1 MEPIVEVWPEAPPLD
16 RLYDVFE
23 DNPYAFLLESGDN
36 RENQGRFSI
45 MGGDPF
51 LVFSSWGRRCTVR
64 YAGGFNVFIEENP
77 FSCLGKLIAG
87 FSTLSGHEIPM
98 VGGGAAGYFSYDMGR
113 SLEKLPR
120 CVPDDT
126 GIPECIVAFY
136 DRGIVVDHHQNE
148 IYLFSTGQPF
158 RDPPARL
165 AHRDRRF
172 RELQYR
178 LKDTMR
184 QREAMPPA
192 GIKGSGLNSNFS
204 REEYMDMVE
213 KALDY
218 IGRGEIYQVNLS
230 QRFEARL
237 ESPPRVLYQQ
247 LRSINPAPFA
257 SFLDFPEVNVVSS
270 SPERFLKLDGLDL
283 ETRPIKGTRPRGENA
298 AEDRALRRE
307 LLESEKDRA
316 ELAMIVDQERND
328 LCRVCRVGT
337 VDVPSLATLEEYA
350 TVYHLVATVTGKI
363 PEEKGIME
371 VLKGSFP
378 GGSITGAPKK
388 RSMEIIEE
396 LEPVRRGIYT
406 GSIGYIDF
414 AGKADLNIVIRTF
427 VIKGQ
432 RALFQVGGG
441 IVADSSPEAEY
452 QETLDKARALFAAL
466 GF

>member
-1 MEPIVEVWPEAPPLD
+1 MEPIVEVWPDTLPLD
-16 RLYDVFE
+16 RLHGIFE
-23 DNPYAFLLESGDN
+23 GNPYAFLLESGG
-36 RENQGRFSI
+36 NQDALGRFSI

-51 LVFSSWGRRCTVR
+51 LVFSSRGDRCAIR
-64 YAGGFNVFIEENP
+64 YAGGYNVFIEKNP
-77 FSCLGKLIAG
+77 FSCLGELLAG
-87 FSTLSGHEIPM
+87 LSTLSRHEIPM
-98 VGGGAAGYFSYDMGR
+98 VGGGAVGYLSYDMGR
-113 SLEKLPR
+113 SLERLPR
-120 CVPDDT
+120 CIPDDT
-126 GIPECIVAFY
+126 GIPECIMAFY
-136 DRGIVVDHHQNE
+136 DRGIVVDHHQHE
-148 IYLFSTGQPF
+148 TYLFSTGQPF

-184 QREAMPPA
+184 RQEAMPA
-192 GIKGSGLNSNFS
+192 VEIKGSGPCSNFS
-204 REEYMDMVE
+204 RKEYMDMVE
-213 KALDY
+213 KALGY

-237 ESPPRVLYQQ
+237 ESPPWALYRR

-283 ETRPIKGTRPRGENA
+283 ETRPIKGTRPRGKNV
-298 AEDRALRRE
+298 AEDLSLKRE

-328 LCRVCRVGT
+328 LCRVCRTGT
-337 VDVPSLATLEEYA
+337 VEVPSLATLEEYA

-363 PEEKGIME
+363 PQEKGIME
-371 VLKGSFP
+371 VLKGAFP
-378 GGSITGAPKK
+378 GGSITGAPKI

-432 RALFQVGGG
+432 RAFFQVGGG
-441 IVADSSPEAEY
+441 IVADSSPEAEFL
-452 QETLDKARALFAAL
+452 ETLDKARALFAAL
-466 GF
+466 GL